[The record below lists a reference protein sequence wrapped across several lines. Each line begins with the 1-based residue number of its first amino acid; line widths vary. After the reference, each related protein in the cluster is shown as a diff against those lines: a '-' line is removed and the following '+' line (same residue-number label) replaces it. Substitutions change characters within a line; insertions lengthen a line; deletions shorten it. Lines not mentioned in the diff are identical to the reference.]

1 MDLNEQMS
9 RLNHLHRTHILDCT
23 ADFYGTVK
31 TGTGLSSIL
40 HADERRLAA
49 WEFLRA
55 KIVEQS
61 RVVRHTTTTIL
72 STLHG
77 MGNKSQQPAP
87 GSILLDSIPLQEMVI
102 RGNITLENSIFP
114 VFRELST
121 LRSLKLVKTNLVKVD
136 LQLILDS
143 FPELLELE
151 MESVAINYAPW
162 LESPRGFDEETTEN
176 NSVSQ
181 RFPLQRFRIQ
191 NFAFYQR
198 VLETYLRM
206 MPDLIDLRLIDLLRY
221 TPNTYYH
228 FRSPPHLRPYNRNQL
243 LDTIASS
250 CPNLR
255 GFQLSFDHGEYS
267 HYLPLNDTE
276 NQRLHALDMHELSIR
291 LPSSIQNW
299 GFAGHDMRDAP
310 LLQLHHAC
318 FDRLTTL
325 EVTSQRRAFVS
336 CEKFHRMLC
345 TNESLATLRHLKIL
359 GFIYDVNS
367 LKMQMP
373 IVLDQTY
380 GANHPLH
387 TTATGEVD
395 MAATSIAS
403 TPAVY
408 PDPLRETVQP
418 YWQCRNLLTLH
429 IHLSQDSTV
438 PAPELYT
445 RRPLAY
451 IAKLCPN
458 LQELRIKRDTLVMT
472 PMGGLCH
479 LTELEDLERLALD
492 VTHMVPVADKDLAWM
507 RQTYYAPAA
516 RTGTGSGSWKI
527 PWGLGR
533 PMETIEGVEGVESWQ
548 GQDKAY
554 RRRRG
559 EHEPLSVKE
568 AYAVGETDEVKRVL
582 KKLEQRQDP
591 CWPHLESFKVQIHWT
606 HAANMQVEQLQRR
619 LPHVL
624 CRVGANVLDR

>member
-23 ADFYGTVK
+23 ADFYGSIK
-31 TGTGLSSIL
+31 TTGVSSIR

-61 RVVRHTTTTIL
+61 RVVRDTTTTIL
-72 STLHG
+72 SNLHG
-77 MGNKSQQPAP
+77 MGNKSRQPAP
-87 GSILLDSIPLQEMVI
+87 GSILLDSIPLHEMVI
-102 RGNITLENSIFP
+102 RGNITLENSILP

-121 LRSLKLVKTNLVKVD
+121 LRSLKLVKINLVKVD
-136 LQLILDS
+136 LWLILDS

-151 MESVAINYAPW
+151 MESVAINYAPY
-162 LESPRGFDEETTEN
+162 LESPRDVDEEMTKN
-176 NSVSQ
+176 DGVSQ

-191 NFAFYQR
+191 NFAFYQN

-206 MPDLIDLRLIDLLRY
+206 MPDLIDLRLVDLLRY
-221 TPNTYYH
+221 TPNTHYY
-228 FRSPPHLRPYNRNQL
+228 RYRPPPPLRPYNRNQL
-243 LDTIASS
+243 LDAIASS

-255 GFQLSFDHGEYS
+255 RFQLSFDQTN
-267 HYLPLNDTE
+267 YLPLNDTE
-276 NQRLHALDMHELSIR
+276 NQRQHTLDMHELSTR
-291 LPSSIQNW
+291 LPSSIQDW
-299 GFAGHDMRDAP
+299 GFSERDMRDAP

-325 EVTSQRRAFVS
+325 EVTRQAPDFMS

-359 GFIYDVNS
+359 GFVYNDMY

-373 IVLDQTY
+373 IILDQTY
-380 GANHPLH
+380 GANHPFH
-387 TTATGEVD
+387 ITATGEVD
-395 MAATSIAS
+395 MTATSIAS

-408 PDPLRETVQP
+408 PDPSRDIVQP
-418 YWQCRNLLTLH
+418 YWKCRNLLTLH
-429 IHLSQDSTV
+429 IHLSEDGTV
-438 PAPELYT
+438 PAPELLT

-451 IAKLCPN
+451 IVKLCPN
-458 LQELRIKRDTLVMT
+458 LQELRIKRDTLAMT

-479 LTELEDLERLALD
+479 LTQLEDLERLVLD
-492 VTHMVPVADKDLAWM
+492 IPHMAPVVDKNLAWM
-507 RQTYYAPAA
+507 RQTYYAPAWIEA
-516 RTGTGSGSWKI
+516 ASGSWKI

-533 PMETIEGVEGVESWQ
+533 PSKTIEGEAVESWRWR
-548 GQDKAY
+548 DKAY

-559 EHEPLSVKE
+559 EHAPLSVKE
-568 AYAVGETDEVKRVL
+568 AYAVGETGEVKQVL

-606 HAANMQVEQLQRR
+606 HASNMQVEQLQRR

>member
-1 MDLNEQMS
+1 DTMDLHEQMS

-23 ADFYGTVK
+23 ADFYGTFK
-31 TGTGLSSIL
+31 TDTTLSSTL
-40 HADERRLAA
+40 NAEKHRLAA

-72 STLHG
+72 SALHG

-87 GSILLDSIPLQEMVI
+87 GSILLDSIPLHELVI
-102 RGNITLENSIFP
+102 RGNISLENSIVP

-151 MESVAINYAPW
+151 MGSLTINHAPW
-162 LESPRGFDEETTEN
+162 LESPRGFGDETSEN
-176 NSVSQ
+176 CVSQ

-191 NFAFYQR
+191 NFAFSQTI
-198 VLETYLRM
+198 LEAYLRV
-206 MPDLIDLRLIDLLRY
+206 MPDLIDLRLIDVLRY
-221 TPNTYYH
+221 SPNTYH
-228 FRSPPHLRPYNRNQL
+228 HSSRPTSLSPYNRNQL

-255 GFQLSFDHGEYS
+255 GFQLSFDSGEYS
-267 HYLPLNDTE
+267 RYWPNGPE
-276 NQRLHALDMHELSIR
+276 SQQQHALDMHELSAR
-291 LPSSIQNW
+291 LPSSIQHW
-299 GFAGHDMRDAP
+299 GFAGREMRDQSI
-310 LLQLHHAC
+310 LQLHQPC

-325 EVTSQRRAFVS
+325 EVTRQRIDSVN

-345 TNESLATLRHLKIL
+345 TNENLATLRHLKIL
-359 GFIYDVNS
+359 GFTYNVMY
-367 LKMQMP
+367 LKMDMP
-373 IVLDQTY
+373 IVLDRTY
-380 GANHPLH
+380 GANHPLP

-395 MAATSIAS
+395 MASTSIAS
-403 TPAVY
+403 TPVVY
-408 PDPLRETVQP
+408 PDPSRDTVQP

-429 IHLSQDSTV
+429 IHLSKDVTT

-451 IAKLCPN
+451 IVKLCPN
-458 LQELRIKRDTLVMT
+458 LQELRVQKETLVMT

-492 VTHMVPVADKDLAWM
+492 IMHIAPVADKDLAWM
-507 RQTYYAPAA
+507 RQTYAS
-516 RTGTGSGSWKI
+516 RTGASSGWKI

-533 PMETIEGVEGVESWQ
+533 PMEVTENEACVELRE
-548 GQDKAY
+548 DRAH

-568 AYAVGETDEVKRVL
+568 AYAVGETHEVKRVL
-582 KKLEQRQDP
+582 KKLEQGQDP
-591 CWPHLESFKVQIHWT
+591 CWPHLESFKVQVHWT